1 MKPQDFYTRTR
12 ASQGIRVEMVDP
24 AGNREWVRVRSV
36 VSEEFKQARE
46 AMVLQAIAD
55 GHAIATDPAQRKQ
68 LARRR
73 RATLVAALI
82 SEWSIPVDPVP
93 LLIQNPRLRR
103 QIELIAEN
111 RTIHFGV
118 TND

>member
-12 ASQGIRVEMVDP
+12 ASQGVRVELVDP
-24 AGNREWVRVRSV
+24 SGNREWVRIRSV
-36 VSEEFKQARE
+36 MSDEFSRARE
-46 AMVLQAIAD
+46 EMARQAIAD
-55 GHAIATDPAQRKQ
+55 GRAVAVDPAQRKP
-68 LARRR
+68 LSRRR
-73 RATLVAALI
+73 RATLAAALI

-111 RTIHFGV
+111 RTIHFGI